1 MKQPKVMGRQKVRGR
16 IDFTTTLFPL
26 HQKILHHWREA
37 TGLSLAA
44 ILRLL
49 VEEHSDCRMEIR
61 SFAREGMEI
70 SLKLILQEHWSGNI
84 SIRLR
89 IQAL

>member
-49 VEEHSDCRMEIR
+49 VEEHSDCRIVPAGFGWR
-61 SFAREGMEI
+61 LQRPKFREVEMDHG
-70 SLKLILQEHWSGNI
+70 
-84 SIRLR
+84 
-89 IQAL
+89 